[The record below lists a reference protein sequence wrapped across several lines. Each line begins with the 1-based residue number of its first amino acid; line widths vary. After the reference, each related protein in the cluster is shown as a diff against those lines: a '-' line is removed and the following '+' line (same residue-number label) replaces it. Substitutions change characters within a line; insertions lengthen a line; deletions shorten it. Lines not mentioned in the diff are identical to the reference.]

1 MFACRVTARKQVC
14 IHGPSPTGGSGT
26 LSVYM
31 WNQAEIYRRRRR
43 AFVAGLGLVLL
54 LIIIIVAISGGG
66 PVKHVATN
74 TTLPRSPAPLTYTAT
89 AGLTEPVRA
98 ASAAP
103 IPGENAFTLF
113 GGLDADLTATATVA
127 TVSPT
132 VAKPVGF
139 LIVSLY
145 GTAAVTIKNTEYI
158 FGGITGSLRSNGTT
172 SGTVE
177 FGILSYSPTAT
188 ASAVTEIAHL
198 PSPNYGL
205 SAAVIG
211 TTAYIVGGFDGTNTL
226 DTIDSWSPGQ
236 AKAKVLKTHLPLG
249 LRYTAV
255 AAVGDKLVIAGGLE
269 ASGAASRQIFI
280 FDATTAKL
288 RKLRAKL
295 PSGIFAASAATLGK
309 LAYVIGGAIPG
320 AAGAPTASA
329 QIYSVD
335 PATGKLALA
344 GALPIARDEA
354 AATVVDGNTIYLAGG
369 LSGGG
374 ANATTI
380 ADVGMLTATT
390 SAATTKP

>member
-1 MFACRVTARKQVC
+1 
-14 IHGPSPTGGSGT
+14 
-26 LSVYM
+26 M

-43 AFVAGLGLVLL
+43 AFVAAVGLVLL

-98 ASAAP
+98 GSAAP

-132 VAKPVGF
+132 AAKPVGF
-139 LIVSLY
+139 LPVSLY

-158 FGGITGSLRSNGTT
+158 FGGITGSLHSNGTT
-172 SGTVE
+172 SGSGE
-177 FGILSYSPTAT
+177 LGILSYMPTAT

-211 TTAYIVGGFDGTNTL
+211 TTAYIVGGFDGTSTL
-226 DTIDSWSPGQ
+226 ATIDSWSPGE
-236 AKAKVLKTHLPLG
+236 AKAKVVKTLPLG

-255 AAVGDKLVIAGGLE
+255 DAVGDELVIAGGLE
-269 ASGAASRQIFI
+269 AGGAASRQIFI
-280 FDATTAKL
+280 FDATTSKL
-288 RKLRAKL
+288 RKLRAQL

-335 PATGKLALA
+335 PATAKLALA

-354 AATVVDGNTIYLAGG
+354 AATVVDGSTIYLAGG

-380 ADVGMLTATT
+380 ADVGTLTATT